1 MYFRPELDLEERDV
15 WFEEIEIRVG
25 RYCLGIS
32 YMLYKERES
41 GEMRMG
47 MRMRIRMKMK
57 VGYAE
62 DVVEELAWRW
72 D

>member
-1 MYFRPELDLEERDV
+1 MNWGERDG
-15 WFEEIEIRVG
+15 WFGEIEIRVG

-47 MRMRIRMKMK
+47 MKMKMKMK
-57 VGYAE
+57 VEVGN
-62 DVVEELAWRW
+62 VCCRGEELHG
-72 D
+72 DGIEEG

>member
-1 MYFRPELDLEERDV
+1 
-15 WFEEIEIRVG
+15 
-25 RYCLGIS
+25 
-32 YMLYKERES
+32 MLFKERES